1 MISREEA
8 KQAIIDTGLKLIEN
22 PDTGQMWGVIDDIP
36 GMPRMHVCSW
46 SSTQDKAYCYCSVYP
61 VFTMTP
67 YEHMYSTD
75 INNWIT
81 FKDINSIKYAKDS
94 QMESLYRHQKNAHIR
109 DIEYALETL

>member
-8 KQAIIDTGLKLIEN
+8 KQAIIDAGLKLLEN
-22 PDTGQMWGVIDDIP
+22 PDTGQMRGVIDDIP
-36 GMPRMHVCSW
+36 EMSRMHVCNW
-46 SSTQDKAYCYCSVYP
+46 TQDKAYCYCSVYP

-67 YEHMYSTD
+67 YEHKYSTN

-94 QMESLYRHQKNAHIR
+94 QIESLYEHKKNAHIR
-109 DIEYALETL
+109 DIEHALESL

>member
-8 KQAIIDTGLKLIEN
+8 KQAIIDAGLKLLEN

-36 GMPRMHVCSW
+36 GMYRMFVCDW
-46 SSTQDKAYCYCSVYP
+46 SSLQDKAYCYCSVRP

-67 YEHMYSTD
+67 YEYKYSTN

-94 QMESLYRHQKNAHIR
+94 QMKSLYRYQKQTHDK
-109 DIEYALETL
+109 DIEHALESL

>member
-1 MISREEA
+1 MISHEEA
-8 KQAIIDTGLKLIEN
+8 KQAIIDAGLKLLEN

-36 GMPRMHVCSW
+36 GMNSMLICNW
-46 SSTQDKAYCYCSVYP
+46 SSLHDEAYCYCSVCP

-67 YEHMYSTD
+67 YEHKYSTD

-94 QMESLYRHQKNAHIR
+94 QMESLYRHQKQAHDK
-109 DIEYALETL
+109 DIEHALESL